1 MTDTIIT
8 EKVGNVVRVQLNRPE
23 ALNALNL
30 QLLEEVSKF
39 LSTVDSDPEIGCIVL
54 HGSER
59 AFAAGADII
68 EMQDQSFV
76 NMFMTDWFAG
86 WEKVANVRTPMI
98 AAVSGYALGGGCE
111 LAMIADMIFAA
122 ENAKFGQPEIK
133 LGVIPGMGGSQ
144 RLTHAVGK
152 AKATDLILTGRFMDA
167 EEAEKSGL
175 VARVIPTDK
184 LLEVTMEAAEEI
196 ASYSK
201 PALFAAKES
210 IARAMEVS
218 LAEGLLFERRVF
230 HSLFATEDQKEGM
243 KAFAEK
249 RKPEFKG
256 R

>member
-1 MTDTIIT
+1 MDL
-8 EKVGNVVRVQLNRPE
+8 KGL
-23 ALNALNL
+23 
-30 QLLEEVSKF
+30 
-39 LSTVDSDPEIGCIVL
+39 
-54 HGSER
+54 
-59 AFAAGADII
+59 AAGADII

-98 AAVSGYALGGGCE
+98 AAVSGICAWRRMRACNDRRYDFCCRE
-111 LAMIADMIFAA
+111 C
-122 ENAKFGQPEIK
+122 KFGQPEIK
-133 LGVIPGMGGSQ
+133 LELFQVWVF
-144 RLTHAVGK
+144 TK
-152 AKATDLILTGRFMDA
+152 ANPCSWQSKATDLILTGRFMDA

-218 LAEGLLFERRVF
+218 LAEGLLLKDVF
-230 HSLFATEDQKEGM
+230 SILCLLQKI
-243 KAFAEK
+243 KK
-249 RKPEFKG
+249 RA
-256 R
+256 